1 MRYDAIVIGGG
12 PAGSTAALLLARAG
26 WSIAIVE
33 KSSFPRRKVCGE
45 FISATSMPLLH
56 ELGVLDGFLHRAGPE
71 VRRVG
76 LFAKD
81 ATLSAP
87 MPQPAN
93 AIAKRGR
100 ALGREHL
107 DSLLLHA
114 AQSAGVEVRQPWKAN
129 KLRRAGRD
137 TVCTIEADGK
147 SIELMAPLVIA
158 AHGSWEHGS
167 LPTQA
172 AASHRPADLLGFK
185 AHFTNSDLPLDLM
198 PLLAFPG
205 GYGGMVHT
213 DGGRISLSCCIRRD
227 TLQQSRRSVLSHSR
241 AAETVLHHIQS
252 SCAGARDALKRAALD
267 DGWLS
272 AGPIRPGVRERY
284 ADGIF
289 RVGNCA
295 GEAHPI
301 VAEGISMAMQSAALL
316 CRLLIAGKAAGRQPA
331 EIGSRYAAE
340 WDRAFA
346 PRIRASSLFATLAM
360 SPAAASLGLPLMKSF
375 PGLLTFGAHL
385 SGKTN
390 QAYAET

>member
-12 PAGSTAALLLARAG
+12 PAGSTAALLLARAE

-33 KSSFPRRKVCGE
+33 RSSFPRRKVCGE

-56 ELGVLDGFLHRAGPE
+56 ELGVLDDFLHQAGPE

-93 AIAKRGR
+93 LIAERGR

-107 DSLLLHA
+107 DGILLRA
-114 AQSAGVEVRQPWKAN
+114 AQGAGVEVWQPWKAGA
-129 KLRRAGRD
+129 LHRAGD
-137 TVCTIEADGK
+137 NTVCTIEAEGK
-147 SIELMAPLVIA
+147 SNELTAPLIIA
-158 AHGSWEHGS
+158 AHGSWENGS

-172 AASHRPADLLGFK
+172 AAPHRPADLLGFK
-185 AHFTNSDLPLDLM
+185 AHFINSDLPADLM

-213 DGGRISLSCCIRRD
+213 DGGRVSLSCCIRRD
-227 TLQQSRRSVLSHSR
+227 TLQQCRSALSNRR
-241 AAETVLHHIQS
+241 AADAALHHIQS
-252 SCAGARDALKRAALD
+252 SCAGVRHALQQATLD
-267 DGWLS
+267 QAWLS
-272 AGPIRPGVRERY
+272 AGPIQPGIRDRY

-316 CRLLIAGKAAGRQPA
+316 CRLLIAGKAAGHQQA
-331 EIGSRYAAE
+331 ETGSRYAAE
-340 WDRAFA
+340 WDHLFA
-346 PRIRASSLFATLAM
+346 PRIRASSLFAALAM
-360 SPAAASLGLPLMKSF
+360 SPAAAGLGLPLMKSF
-375 PGLLTFGAHL
+375 PRLLTFGAHL

-390 QAYAET
+390 QAYAGT

>member
-1 MRYDAIVIGGG
+1 MRYDAIVIGAG

-56 ELGVLDGFLHRAGPE
+56 ELGVLDDFLHQAGPE

-107 DSLLLHA
+107 DGLLLQA
-114 AQSAGVEVRQPWKAN
+114 AQDAGANVWQPWKASAAP
-129 KLRRAGRD
+129 RRPRHRLHHRSG
-137 TVCTIEADGK
+137 GK
-147 SIELMAPLVIA
+147 SSELTAPLIIA
-158 AHGSWEHGS
+158 AHGSWENGS

-172 AASHRPADLLGFK
+172 AAPHRPADLLGFK
-185 AHFTNSDLPLDLM
+185 AHFTNSDLPADLM

-213 DGGRISLSCCIRRD
+213 DGGRVSLSCCIRRD
-227 TLQQSRRSVLSHSR
+227 TLQQCRRWN
-241 AAETVLHHIQS
+241 E
-252 SCAGARDALKRAALD
+252 
-267 DGWLS
+267 
-272 AGPIRPGVRERY
+272 
-284 ADGIF
+284 
-289 RVGNCA
+289 
-295 GEAHPI
+295 
-301 VAEGISMAMQSAALL
+301 
-316 CRLLIAGKAAGRQPA
+316 
-331 EIGSRYAAE
+331 
-340 WDRAFA
+340 DRA
-346 PRIRASSLFATLAM
+346 PRRPRCTTFSRPARACATR
-360 SPAAASLGLPLMKSF
+360 
-375 PGLLTFGAHL
+375 
-385 SGKTN
+385 
-390 QAYAET
+390 

>member
-26 WSIAIVE
+26 WLIAIVE

-56 ELGVLDGFLHRAGPE
+56 ELGVLDGFLRRAGPE

-87 MPQPAN
+87 MPESAN
-93 AIAKRGR
+93 AIARRGR

-107 DSLLLHA
+107 DNALLQA
-114 AQSAGVEVRQPWKAN
+114 AQSAGAEVWQPWKASA
-129 KLRRAGRD
+129 LRRAGRD
-137 TVCTIEADGK
+137 TVCTIEADGR
-147 SIELMAPLVIA
+147 SNELMAPLIIA
-158 AHGSWEHGS
+158 AHGSWEHGP

-172 AASHRPADLLGFK
+172 AAPHRPADLLGFK
-185 AHFTNSDLPLDLM
+185 AHFTNSDLPSDLM

-213 DGGRISLSCCIRRD
+213 DGGRVSLSCCLRRD
-227 TLQQSRRSVLSHSR
+227 TLQQSRSVLSHSR
-241 AAETVLHHIQS
+241 AAETVLHHIRS
-252 SCAGARDALKRAALD
+252 SCAGVRDALKPATLD
-267 DGWLS
+267 DSWLS
-272 AGPIRPGVRERY
+272 AGPIRPGVRDRY
-284 ADGIF
+284 TDGIF

-316 CRLLIAGKAAGRQPA
+316 CRLLIAGKAAGQQPE

-340 WDRAFA
+340 WDRVFA

-360 SPAAASLGLPLMKSF
+360 SPAAAGLGLPLMKSF

-390 QAYAET
+390 QIYAET